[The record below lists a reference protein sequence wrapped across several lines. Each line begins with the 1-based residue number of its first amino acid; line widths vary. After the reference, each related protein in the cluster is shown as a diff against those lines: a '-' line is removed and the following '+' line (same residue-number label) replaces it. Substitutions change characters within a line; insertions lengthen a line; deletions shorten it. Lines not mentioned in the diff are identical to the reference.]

1 MHCLECNEKFNWTNH
16 RRKRSITEGK
26 KDSCQELKKAKTN
39 KRRKVFNHDEVSLI
53 KTITWTSP
61 FVKITE
67 KETNTKT

>member
-1 MHCLECNEKFNWTNH
+1 MHCLECNEKFNWTNP
-16 RRKRSITEGK
+16 RRKRSITEEK
-26 KDSCQELKKAKTN
+26 KDSCQKLKKAKTN

-67 KETNTKT
+67 KETNKKT